1 MNKQRQLLLSIGV
14 LFHLFYMWSIFDIY
28 FVSPLVH
35 GMDQHVSNDEPPA
48 KRLVLI
54 VGDGLRAD
62 KTFQKLH
69 HPKTGEYKYMAP
81 YLRDIV
87 LNKGRWGI
95 SNTRMPTESR
105 PGHVALISG
114 FYEDVSAV
122 TKGWKE
128 NPVDFDSFFNQS
140 THTYSF
146 GSPDILPIFSIGDV
160 VPGRID
166 CHMYGHEFEDF
177 TSNSIDLDSYV
188 FKHFNELLD
197 NSTTN
202 STLDQELRKDGNVFF
217 LHLLGL
223 DTAGH
228 AYRPYSAEYYDNLQ
242 YVDAQ
247 LSQLVPKINEFFN
260 DDKTAFVFTADH
272 GMSDFGSHGDGHPD
286 NTRTPLVTWG
296 AGVKKPE
303 IASADDL
310 VAQDPV
316 KSGYEPEYFDT
327 WEFEH
332 LVRNDVKQADISPL
346 MAYLIGTN
354 YPKNSVGELPLD
366 LLSDPT
372 ILKIKGL
379 YRNALGLIEQYH
391 VKEREVYNHQFKFK
405 PYKYFEEHKIEEY
418 RAEIEQLILQLENDG
433 EDETIELKVVALCK
447 ELSTQVLIG
456 LNYLQT
462 YNWVFLRTMVSLGFL
477 GWIVF
482 SFIIFLKLFILKES
496 IQEQAHVSYNIVF
509 GLVSTGILYM
519 LYYQHS
525 PFNYYMYSTF
535 PLYFWY
541 NILINKRNLVTGLD
555 DLLKNMNFFTKNL
568 ILVSFIG
575 MYESIVYGFFNR
587 IIFSVLFV
595 LIGAYPFFFKI
606 DFKLKALW
614 FVTCCG
620 MTVFTN
626 LSPIKTEDLF
636 QINIGGILS
645 LIIGFIGF
653 RYLNSKFVIDSYIK
667 QLIAWQSVCVVVM
680 LASANV
686 AISSLQNRTGLPLAS
701 QVTSWITFVVS
712 LVVIPALFAIK
723 PTSNY
728 EVRLL
733 VIFLAFVP
741 TFIILTISFEL
752 LFYIGYSVILLEW
765 LVIEK
770 ELKASRTSQWGQSI
784 RVTIIGFFYLQLAF
798 FGTGNIAS
806 ISSFSL
812 DSVYRLIPVFD
823 PFPMGALLMVKL
835 IIPYILLSTCLGI
848 MNYQLDI
855 EKFTISTLIISTSD
869 ILSLNF
875 FFLVKTEGS
884 WLDIGTTISN
894 YVLAMLSSLFMLILE
909 LVSSVVLKGVEF
921 TEREKGVKPTKRARK
936 SPTAATSS
944 ATTSSVPVRNLR
956 PRKPK
961 PVD

>member
-1 MNKQRQLLLSIGV
+1 MNQRQLLLIVGL
-14 LFHLFYMWSIFDIY
+14 LFHVFYLWSIFDIY
-28 FVSPLVH
+28 FVSPIVH
-35 GMDQHVSNDEPPA
+35 GMDQHVSNESPPA
-48 KRLVLI
+48 KRLVLM

-69 HPKTGEYKYMAP
+69 HPQTGEYKYMAP
-81 YLRDIV
+81 FLRDIV
-87 LNKGRWGI
+87 ATKGRYGV
-95 SNTRMPTESR
+95 SSTRMPTESR

-146 GSPDILPIFSIGDV
+146 GSPDILPIFSIGEV

-177 TSNSIDLDSYV
+177 TSDSIELDRFV
-188 FKHFNELLD
+188 FDHFYQLLD
-197 NSTTN
+197 NLTTN
-202 STLDQELRKDGNVFF
+202 STLDAELRKDGNVFF

-242 YVDAQ
+242 FVDDQ
-247 LSQLVPKINEFFN
+247 LSRLIPKIDEFFG

-286 NTRTPLVTWG
+286 NTRTPLVAWG
-296 AGVKKPE
+296 AGIKKPE
-303 IASADDL
+303 IATPEVL
-310 VAQDPV
+310 KLQDPV
-316 KSGYEPEYFDT
+316 NSGYEADYFDT
-327 WEFEH
+327 WGFDS

-366 LLSDPT
+366 LLSDPL

-379 YRNALGLIEQYH
+379 YANSLALIEQYY

-405 PYKYFEEHKIEEY
+405 PFPHFEYNTITQY
-418 RAEIEQLILQLENDG
+418 RAA
-433 EDETIELKVVALCK
+433 IELLISQMEAGETGVEEKVIELCN
-447 ELSTQVLIG
+447 ELSSQALAG
-456 LNYLQT
+456 LDYLQK
-462 YNWVFLRTMVSLGFL
+462 YNWLFLRGMVTLGFL
-477 GWIVF
+477 GWIFF
-482 SFIIFLKLFILKES
+482 SFIIYLKLFVVK
-496 IQEQAHVSYNIVF
+496 QATEEKANAVYKVIFALITS
-509 GLVSTGILYM
+509 GILYM
-519 LYYQHS
+519 LYYQAS
-525 PFNYYMYSTF
+525 PFNYYMYSLF
-535 PLYFWY
+535 PIYFWY
-541 NILINKRNLVTGLD
+541 NILVNKRNLVNGLNQ
-555 DLLKNMNFFTKNL
+555 LFMGMGLFTKNL
-568 ILVSFIG
+568 VILSFIG

-587 IIFSVLFV
+587 VIFSVLFV
-595 LIGAYPFFFKI
+595 LIGVYPLFFKLE
-606 DFKLKALW
+606 KYLKSLW

-626 LSPIKTEDLF
+626 LNPIKTESLL
-636 QINIGGILS
+636 QINVGAGLCVLIGAFGY
-645 LIIGFIGF
+645 
-653 RYLNSKFVIDSYIK
+653 RYLTQKFVVDSHIK
-667 QLIAWQSVCVVVM
+667 RLLFLQNLCIFVM
-680 LASANV
+680 LLSTNV
-686 AISSLQNRTGLPLAS
+686 AIDSLQKRQGLPLWS
-701 QVTSWITFVVS
+701 QITSWSTFIVS
-712 LVVIPALFAIK
+712 LIMIPMSFAFK
-723 PTSNY
+723 STSNY
-728 EVRLL
+728 EIRLL
-733 VIFLAFVP
+733 VIFLTFVP
-741 TFIILTISFEL
+741 TFIILTISYEI
-752 LFYIGYSVILLEW
+752 LFYIGYSMVLLEW

-770 ELKASRTSQWGQSI
+770 KLKSSSKSKWGQSL

-798 FGTGNIAS
+798 FGTGNIVS
-806 ISSFSL
+806 ISTFSL
-812 DSVYRLIPVFD
+812 DSVYRLIPIFD
-823 PFPMGALLMVKL
+823 PFPMGALLMIKL

-909 LVSSVVLKGVEF
+909 LVSSLVLRGVKF
-921 TEREKGVKPTKRARK
+921 TELKHKVEEVDDGEAEVEGKSTGTPIAR
-936 SPTAATSS
+936 
-944 ATTSSVPVRNLR
+944 RLR
-956 PRKPK
+956 SRKNIS
-961 PVD
+961 